1 MESSRV
7 GRREFGGYRSSLG
20 GERDEREE
28 IAGKLSSRRRCH
40 KHFVLHQQ
48 SQVRGVKWGG
58 GGGGY
63 IVISSVPRTV
73 AQYRAHFQ

>member
-7 GRREFGGYRSSLG
+7 GRREFGGCRSSLG

-58 GGGGY
+58 GGGELLL
-63 IVISSVPRTV
+63 ISSVPRTV
-73 AQYRAHFQ
+73 AQ